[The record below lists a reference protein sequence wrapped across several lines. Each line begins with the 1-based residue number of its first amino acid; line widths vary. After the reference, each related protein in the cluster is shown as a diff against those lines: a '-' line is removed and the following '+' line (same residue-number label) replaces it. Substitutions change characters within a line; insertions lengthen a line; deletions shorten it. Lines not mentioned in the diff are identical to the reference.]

1 MDIKQALNSILPLQ
15 LRAKNKVEKSIKS
28 DSTTDRDAN
37 GQQSFGGGQQ
47 HPPMSDEQLKKA
59 MKHLEELAVVKEQN
73 LTVEHLQVDSKNFV
87 LLKDPTGKVI
97 RRISE
102 AELWT
107 LQYVKETEKGQLIRK
122 LA

>member
-47 HPPMSDEQLKKA
+47 HPPMSDEQFKKA
-59 MKHLEELAVVKEQN
+59 MKHLITCYTLHT
-73 LTVEHLQVDSKNFV
+73 LLSTFV
-87 LLKDPTGKVI
+87 IK
-97 RRISE
+97 
-102 AELWT
+102 
-107 LQYVKETEKGQLIRK
+107 
-122 LA
+122 